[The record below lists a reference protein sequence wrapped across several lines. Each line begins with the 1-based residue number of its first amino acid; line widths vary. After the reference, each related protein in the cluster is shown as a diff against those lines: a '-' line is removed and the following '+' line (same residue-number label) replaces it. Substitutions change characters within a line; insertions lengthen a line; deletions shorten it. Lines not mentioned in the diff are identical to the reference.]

1 MRGIAVA
8 LFATACALGSDGA
21 HAQATLAAA
30 PLLMPFSAGRA
41 GAPAPKGWEV
51 LRLTDRKRLTAYDL
65 VADHGVVVLH
75 AVADASASAL
85 AHRTA
90 FDVRAAPMIEWR
102 WRIDRL
108 IEGADNRVA
117 AREDSP
123 VRLMFE
129 FDGDKSKLPLRDR
142 AVFMMSSAASGHELP
157 YATLMY
163 IWANTL
169 PVGTVVPNPHTR
181 RIMMVVA
188 ASGPAEVRSWQTL
201 RRNILDDFVRAFGEQ
216 PGRLTAVGVLTD
228 TDNTGAQ
235 VEAWYGDIQFAP
247 AER

>member
-65 VADHGVVVLH
+65 VADQGVVVLH

-188 ASGPAEVRSWQTL
+188 ASGPAEVGRWQTL